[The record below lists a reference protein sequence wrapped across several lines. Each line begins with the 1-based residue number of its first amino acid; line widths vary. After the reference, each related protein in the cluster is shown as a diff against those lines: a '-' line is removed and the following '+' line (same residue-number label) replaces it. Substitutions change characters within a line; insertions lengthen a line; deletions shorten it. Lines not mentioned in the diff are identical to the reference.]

1 MASSMTSSLSRHRPA
16 VFFVAGAA
24 TAFTAYIIYSSLQTP
39 SSPDLHRSNA
49 VRRPRRNA
57 ATNREPLA
65 RVEPTEFLSRDDPMN
80 LLRRIQQDPPD
91 LGITYHFGEQIRLH
105 AVNVISVQELRDIAL
120 RSEGGAN
127 LEFAN
132 LEAAIH
138 HVYDTL
144 LVRFLEAEFPTRPPL
159 LSEREAL
166 LTWFD
171 GRGPSRDAMRRVFE
185 RHSRTFPPQIGGAQD
200 TDGRESVAGTEVSWH
215 TADHSA
221 EEDPT
226 PGDGQTLRRTLY
238 HIAEDRARQEGV
250 IHRGV
255 SCNGCDAKPIRG
267 IRWRCANCADF
278 DFCSDCEA
286 TNSHT
291 KTHIFYKI
299 RVPAPYLGL
308 PKQPPVYPGRP
319 HLMSPSIN
327 TPLKKRLVA
336 ETKIEGEE
344 VEALWD
350 QFTCLADTQ
359 WREDPN
365 NIGWA
370 IDRRSFNQAFIPR
383 YSTFTSAPNL
393 IYDRI
398 FSYYDSN
405 RDGLIG
411 FEEFVKGLDGMHS
424 RDGKTKL
431 RIVFNGYDI
440 DNDGFIARK
449 DVLRI
454 FRAYYAIEKES
465 TRNYIAD
472 STDELSVAGALDVIQ
487 SGQPLGSAFTQ
498 SGIPPGARHRRLE
511 EKTPDRFNDPRSR
524 GNGAVMDDTED
535 VADRE
540 EILGNVGGEYRDIDV
555 DVTTGDPLP
564 RPQLAQGLA
573 VEERWRRR
581 QFYVDEEEGMKE
593 PEGYHE
599 EEEMSDDGKHD
610 EAAGENPPTPD
621 CQDGPNGSHRP
632 RGSRS
637 SSRVRFQDDVE
648 METRS
653 NASTSSR
660 PIGERWG
667 GYEIPEP
674 EKDLGKEIL
683 YQITQQAFNELLNPL
698 FRDKEDLAMEAFA
711 TKAERRKRRAELNK
725 LAEKFN
731 SEKDINMAIASIGA
745 YTYSGRMVERF
756 TVAMEAYKDYLEE
769 LRKRKLTP
777 TLARQEIDILITTA
791 EQSVVES
798 CQPLLDT
805 FQPSMEDLWD
815 AKLVRAQ
822 FAHEMEIVILNL
834 LSGVGW
840 LSPETPGPK
849 DAAMQDDVAGEVPEP
864 SNHASHSSDLE
875 LNLSSEAHVADG
887 HDPSDSFSSIAPL
900 PASPASPRSTNEETA
915 YRDPQFGPSSTADIA
930 GRTSPEPPTVN
941 STAPLS
947 PSPTLD
953 SLLPP
958 PSELPP
964 LPADDPSPNYPWSDA
979 APPHLYQDPSTSN
992 EPFFVLSLPP
1002 HLTPPTTSPP
1012 DQDPAAPSSARPPT
1026 PPRTLH
1032 TRPHSR
1038 ASTPPPPPP
1047 VRYLL
1052 TLDPEI
1058 PHLAAQ
1064 PWMPRYSAERP
1075 LTPPVRVELR
1085 AAAARAREGPLWLVW
1100 LGLLDAVQRQM
1111 EERKGAGLLGFDEF
1125 ERIVGREGGSGKLRF
1140 LEAWMDWVSF

>member
-1 MASSMTSSLSRHRPA
+1 MASSMTSSLSHHRPA
-16 VFFVAGAA
+16 VLFVAGAA

-39 SSPDLHRSNA
+39 SSPDLRRSNA

-65 RVEPTEFLSRDDPMN
+65 RVEPTEFLSGDDPMN

-278 DFCSDCEA
+278 DLCSDCEA

-440 DNDGFIARK
+440 DDDGFIARK

-511 EKTPDRFNDPRSR
+511 EKTSDRFNDPRSR

-621 CQDGPNGSHRP
+621 RQDGPNGSHRP

-711 TKAERRKRRAELNK
+711 TKAERRKRRAD
-725 LAEKFN
+725 
-731 SEKDINMAIASIGA
+731 EKDINMAIASIGA

-875 LNLSSEAHVADG
+875 LNLSSEAHVADE
-887 HDPSDSFSSIAPL
+887 HDLSDSFSSIAPL

-915 YRDPQFGPSSTADIA
+915 YRDPTMPQFGPSSTADIA
-930 GRTSPEPPTVN
+930 GHTSPEPPTVN

-947 PSPTLD
+947 PSPTFD

-964 LPADDPSPNYPWSDA
+964 SQRTTPTELP
-979 APPHLYQDPSTSN
+979 L
-992 EPFFVLSLPP
+992 
-1002 HLTPPTTSPP
+1002 
-1012 DQDPAAPSSARPPT
+1012 
-1026 PPRTLH
+1026 
-1032 TRPHSR
+1032 
-1038 ASTPPPPPP
+1038 
-1047 VRYLL
+1047 
-1052 TLDPEI
+1052 
-1058 PHLAAQ
+1058 

-1111 EERKGAGLLGFDEF
+1111 EERKGAGLLGFEEF

>member
-1 MASSMTSSLSRHRPA
+1 MASSMTSSLSHHRPA
-16 VFFVAGAA
+16 VLFVAGAA

-39 SSPDLHRSNA
+39 SSPDLRRSNA

-65 RVEPTEFLSRDDPMN
+65 RVEPTEFLSGDDPMN

-278 DFCSDCEA
+278 DLCSDCEA

-440 DNDGFIARK
+440 DDDGFIARK

-511 EKTPDRFNDPRSR
+511 EKTSDRFNDPRSR

-621 CQDGPNGSHRP
+621 RQDGPNGSHRP

-711 TKAERRKRRAELNK
+711 TKAERRKRRAD
-725 LAEKFN
+725 
-731 SEKDINMAIASIGA
+731 EKDINMAIASIGA

-875 LNLSSEAHVADG
+875 LNLSSEAHVADE
-887 HDPSDSFSSIAPL
+887 HDLSDSFSSIAPL

-915 YRDPQFGPSSTADIA
+915 YRDPTMPQFGPSSTADIA
-930 GRTSPEPPTVN
+930 GHTSPEPPTVN

-947 PSPTLD
+947 PSPTFD

-964 LPADDPSPNYPWSDA
+964 LPADDPPPNYPWSDA
-979 APPHLYQDPSTSN
+979 
-992 EPFFVLSLPP
+992 
-1002 HLTPPTTSPP
+1002 
-1012 DQDPAAPSSARPPT
+1012 
-1026 PPRTLH
+1026 
-1032 TRPHSR
+1032 
-1038 ASTPPPPPP
+1038 
-1047 VRYLL
+1047 
-1052 TLDPEI
+1052 
-1058 PHLAAQ
+1058 

-1111 EERKGAGLLGFDEF
+1111 EERKGAGLLGFEEF